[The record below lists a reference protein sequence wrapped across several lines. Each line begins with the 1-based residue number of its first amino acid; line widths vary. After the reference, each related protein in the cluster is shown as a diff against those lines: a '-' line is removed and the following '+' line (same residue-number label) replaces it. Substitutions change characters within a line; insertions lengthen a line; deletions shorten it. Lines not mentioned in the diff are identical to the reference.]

1 MNAKVQMHTTY
12 SHSVLIKS
20 AVSSFRNS
28 IPSVNPG
35 TIANYLTKPA
45 EQRETN
51 LSHDVWHMMV
61 TDLGGGEIISLTFTL
76 DERPLNNLAIT
87 AALTSPN

>member
-1 MNAKVQMHTTY
+1 MNAKVQMHATY

-28 IPSVNPG
+28 IPSVNPDRKDCELL
-35 TIANYLTKPA
+35 AKPA
-45 EQRETN
+45 KQRETN
-51 LSHDVWHMMV
+51 LSDVWHMMV
-61 TDLGGGEIISLTFTL
+61 TELGGGQIISLTFTL

>member
-1 MNAKVQMHTTY
+1 MQMHTTY

-35 TIANYLTKPA
+35 TIANYLTNPA
-45 EQRETN
+45 KQREIN
-51 LSHDVWHMMV
+51 LSDDVWHMMG
-61 TDLGGGEIISLTFTL
+61 TELGGGEIISMTFTL